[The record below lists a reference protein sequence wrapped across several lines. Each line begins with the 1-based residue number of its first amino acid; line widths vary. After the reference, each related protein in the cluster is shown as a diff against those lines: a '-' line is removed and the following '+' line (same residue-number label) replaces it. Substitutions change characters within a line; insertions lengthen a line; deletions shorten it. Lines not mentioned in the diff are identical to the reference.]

1 MPSGWL
7 SEAYE
12 AVVAASEDEPR
23 VYHVLTFFDSDM
35 DTDDAELLEGVQGWN
50 FRFQVIDMNAELGV
64 TKRERKRSK
73 NNPCSDRQSCRT
85 FDTSHKYSR

>member
-1 MPSGWL
+1 VPSGWL

-64 TKRERKRSK
+64 TKRERKRSVIE
-73 NNPCSDRQSCRT
+73 
-85 FDTSHKYSR
+85 SRAPQRPNGGGLANLRR